1 MSIANKVA
9 PAADIPTEVRHILV
23 DMLGIEPAK
32 VTDNAMLIDDL
43 GADSLDVVEI
53 AMELEDA
60 FQIEIP
66 DASAE
71 RFVTV
76 GDVVAYLRQWVPA

>member
-1 MSIANKVA
+1 MPVANTVA
-9 PAADIPTEVRHILV
+9 KAADIPTEVRRILV
-23 DMLGIEPAK
+23 ELLGIEPAK
-32 VTDNAMLIDDL
+32 VTDDAMLVGDL

-71 RFVTV
+71 KFVTV

>member
-1 MSIANKVA
+1 MPVANTVA
-9 PAADIPTEVRHILV
+9 KAADIPAEVRRILV
-23 DMLGIEPAK
+23 ELIGIEPER
-32 VTDNAMLIDDL
+32 VTDNAMLVGDL
-43 GADSLDVVEI
+43 GADSLDVIEI
-53 AMELEDA
+53 AMELEDVFDIA
-60 FQIEIP
+60 IP